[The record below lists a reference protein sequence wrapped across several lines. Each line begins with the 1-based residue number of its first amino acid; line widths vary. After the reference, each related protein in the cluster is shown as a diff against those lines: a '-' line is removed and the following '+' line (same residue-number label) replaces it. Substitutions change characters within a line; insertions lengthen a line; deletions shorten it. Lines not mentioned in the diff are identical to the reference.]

1 VKPEQHSFPTRHLFP
16 ARMVFSVLRFLT
28 RLLRRFEET
37 EEIGVM
43 GIGVDWNSVQEKETG
58 YVRKG

>member
-1 VKPEQHSFPTRHLFP
+1 MKPEQKSFPTRHLFP
-16 ARMVFSVLRFLT
+16 AKTVFSVLRFLT

-37 EEIGVM
+37 EEIEVM
-43 GIGVDWNSVQEKETG
+43 GIGVDLNSVQEKEAG

>member
-1 VKPEQHSFPTRHLFP
+1 
-16 ARMVFSVLRFLT
+16 MVFSVLRFLT

-43 GIGVDWNSVQEKETG
+43 GIGVDWNSVQEKEAG